1 MMDDTCPKLVLL
13 EQKCVFFGITLH
25 CSILTL
31 VLKVYFGSIFYE
43 KHINFTD
50 NHLIIIMIEDQ
61 SSTYNY
67 YNLNHK

>member
-1 MMDDTCPKLVLL
+1 MMDDACPKLVLL

-25 CSILTL
+25 CSIL
-31 VLKVYFGSIFYE
+31 YFGSIFYE